1 MNSLVLFIDILQFKN
16 LYRTGHV
23 NAHCLRGKQ
32 MLFLLQQ
39 PSVLI
44 THYQEKQDLLT
55 NSSYKMTEKEELLI

>member
-1 MNSLVLFIDILQFKN
+1 M
-16 LYRTGHV
+16 

-44 THYQEKQDLLT
+44 THYQEKQDLLN